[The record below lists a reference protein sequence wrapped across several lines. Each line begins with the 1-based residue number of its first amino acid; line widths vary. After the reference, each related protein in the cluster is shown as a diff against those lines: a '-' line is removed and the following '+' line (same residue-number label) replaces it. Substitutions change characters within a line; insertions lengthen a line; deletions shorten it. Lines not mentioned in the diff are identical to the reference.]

1 MREDYAVV
9 SASELDALR
18 MALARAF
25 DALEALERGRI
36 EEPIGIP
43 SIGND
48 SGTVAE
54 VF

>member
-1 MREDYAVV
+1 MRKAYAVV

-18 MALARAF
+18 TALARAF
-25 DALEALERGRI
+25 DALEALERGLI
-36 EEPIGIP
+36 EEPIAIP